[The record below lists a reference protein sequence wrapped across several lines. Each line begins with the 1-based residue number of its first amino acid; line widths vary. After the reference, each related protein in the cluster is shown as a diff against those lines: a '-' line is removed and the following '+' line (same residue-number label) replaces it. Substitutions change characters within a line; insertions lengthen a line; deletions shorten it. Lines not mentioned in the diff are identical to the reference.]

1 MKNILIA
8 LVSLSLLSSCVSC
21 EASDR
26 VLADAGRLNVMSYN
40 AENLFDIFDN
50 PQKNDDEFTPNGE
63 RRWTSRRYWNK
74 LANLSRVVVA
84 VDEDNAPEIIGL
96 CEVENDSVLNDLTNR
111 SPLRTIGYSYVITD
125 SPDERGINVA
135 LLYKARMFRYIA
147 HESIRVSLKPAGGSP
162 TRDILHVTGMVSSG
176 DTVDLYVCHWP
187 SRIGGV
193 EESEPRRRIV
203 ASALRTSVND
213 VLGARV
219 SPFIVIMGDLN
230 EGFAG
235 PSVRETLYAHPLAEA
250 DGLPDSAL
258 VTLMDNV
265 AQGSYKYEGAWDMY
279 DQFVVSAGFLN
290 GNSTLRAL
298 DARVC
303 KLDFVLEDD
312 DKYGGD
318 KPYRTYDGYRYQDG
332 FSDHLPVAL
341 DILMW

>member
-21 EASDR
+21 EASER
-26 VLADAGRLNVMSYN
+26 VPADAGVINVMSYN

-162 TRDILHVTGMVSSG
+162 TRDILHVTGMVPSG

-193 EESEPRRRIV
+193 EESEPRRRIAAEV
-203 ASALRTSVND
+203 ALNSIRKVFEKRRKPYV
-213 VLGARV
+213 VL
-219 SPFIVIMGDLN
+219 MGDLN
-230 EGFAG
+230 EGSDDPA
-235 PSVRETLYAHPLAEA
+235 VRKTLKAHRLAEGEQL
-250 DGLPDSAL
+250 DDREL
-258 VTLMDNV
+258 VTMMDG
-265 AQGSYKYEGAWDMY
+265 QTGSYRYEGAWDTY
-279 DQFVVSAGFLN
+279 DQFVVSASLLN
-290 GNSTLRAL
+290 ELGCTGV
-298 DARVC
+298 DAVEICR
-303 KLDFVLEDD
+303 LDFVLEEDK
-312 DKYGGD
+312 KYGGE
-318 KPYRTYDGYRYQDG
+318 KPFRTYNGYRYQNG
-332 FSDHLPVAL
+332 YSDHLPINL
-341 DILMW
+341 WLHY